1 MAIGSYTNKQIKPIE
16 NYKEA
21 EERYNSIKPIRGS
34 EDIRPLGPR
43 RYNHI
48 RIEKWVEGDQ
58 TLYGTTLY
66 KTRLITYY
74 PDNSMKIQNGGWGT
88 ATTQGVFNEVLPYG
102 LLMRGCKTMRLE
114 IKAGTMEINGE
125 YLLPKEG
132 LALAP
137 DYLPLNPMNE
147 KTYRVNRTK
156 NKEVMRQYSD
166 FMAWV
171 KGYLSLRE
179 NTFDLDEVHDVLG
192 ITKGVRETQSDLW
205 KNNMFNPRTW
215 FGDVPTKTAAR
226 QALLNM
232 MVNNDNEDKYE
243 KFIQATMVFSLML
256 GTTVWRTIGT
266 NNRILTLDN
275 IKKGMIKLHAPE
287 IIEEIAVPVGKAANR
302 SPYATWMDG
311 WIKDAYTTSNTTT
324 TA

>member
-1 MAIGSYTNKQIKPIE
+1 MALGSYTNKQIKPIE
-16 NYKEA
+16 NYEEA
-21 EERYNSIKPIRGS
+21 EERYNSIKPLRGNS
-34 EDIRPLGPR
+34 DDIRPLGPR
-43 RYNHI
+43 RYKHI
-48 RIEKWVEGDQ
+48 RIEKHNMLGGEDGLQ
-58 TLYGTTLY
+58 TVYCVVLYT
-66 KTRLITYY
+66 TRLITYY
-74 PDNSMKIQNGGWGT
+74 PDNSMKIQNGGWAT
-88 ATTQGVFNEVLPYG
+88 HTTQGVFNEVLPYG

-114 IKAGTMEINGE
+114 IKVGGVDGL

-132 LALAP
+132 LMLSANHIP
-137 DYLPLNPMNE
+137 QNSTQE

-179 NTFDLDEVHDVLG
+179 NTFSANEAQDVL
-192 ITKGVRETQSDLW
+192 KNQSALW
-205 KNNMFNPRTW
+205 KNNMFNPNTW
-215 FGDVPTKTAAR
+215 FGDVPTKIAAR

-256 GTTVWRTIGT
+256 GNPIWRSNI

-287 IIEEIAVPVGKAANR
+287 IIEEIALPVGKAANR
-302 SPYATWMDG
+302 SPYTTWMDG